1 MFDIIRLQR
10 KHQQNREE
18 FIRIRMAQASKLE
31 PADQQQDRITQ
42 QYKQGKNKFLATGR
56 LSGNL
61 PEIYRTPAVVSILQ
75 R

>member
-31 PADQQQDRITQ
+31 PTDQQQDRIMQ
-42 QYKQGKNKFLATGR
+42 QYKQGRNRFLAAGR
-56 LSGNL
+56 LSNNL
-61 PEIYRTPAVVSILQ
+61 PEPYGTPAVVSIFQ

>member
-31 PADQQQDRITQ
+31 PADQAA
-42 QYKQGKNKFLATGR
+42 G
-56 LSGNL
+56 
-61 PEIYRTPAVVSILQ
+61 
-75 R
+75 